1 MNTLQDKIRNFEQ
14 DQQRASD
21 YVDALSAAEPD
32 MSAVELED
40 AYYAELFK
48 TATVP
53 GTSYFTSKFM
63 NLAPQRKI
71 EEISTQ
77 LLTILNDAGAL
88 TDANIDIV
96 DRIVALRGEVA

>member
-21 YVDALSAAEPD
+21 YMEALAAAEPD

-48 TATVP
+48 TATAP
-53 GTSYFTSKFM
+53 GTNYFTANFT
-63 NLAPQRKI
+63 NLAPDRKI

-77 LLTILNDAGAL
+77 LLSILNDAGAL

>member
-1 MNTLQDKIRNFEQ
+1 MNTLEQRIRSFEVKTAEAREYADNF
-14 DQQRASD
+14 
-21 YVDALSAAEPD
+21 AE
-32 MSAVELED
+32 SERED
-40 AYYAELFK
+40 AYYAYLDS
-48 TATVP
+48 
-53 GTSYFTSKFM
+53 SYFTQKFV

-71 EEISTQ
+71 EELSTQ